1 MTINANF
8 SMRKPKVKELD
19 SDNREKEKT
28 VDSKNIVGIF
38 QHVISHLKSRV
49 FSFQNKA
56 TDHGPTVCG

>member
-38 QHVISHLKSRV
+38 HIKSWV
-49 FSFQNKA
+49 FSFQSKA
-56 TDHGPTVCG
+56 TDHGPTETLACG

>member
-1 MTINANF
+1 
-8 SMRKPKVKELD
+8 MRKPKVKELD

-28 VDSKNIVGIF
+28 VDSKNIAGIF